1 MRISILR
8 RALVP
13 AIALGWCGAALAQGA
28 AAGSLQQ
35 DFDAATAAQQAG
47 KCAEAEPI
55 FARLAADP
63 RVKPGSLAAATVS
76 LRRGLCHIATGAVNR
91 GAEEVRQGLDRIE
104 AAGPDLLPDAV
115 DGHMMLARLAL
126 RQFDHDAAV
135 AHLRHV
141 LAIPGYADA
150 GEPLALLTQA
160 TLFDGDDT
168 ALKTID
174 HALALVLATPAGHDR
189 NQAEARWRTLRARA
203 LMATG
208 AYAAAAKDADRA
220 LALAGGLTTN
230 VSLSDV
236 ALRADAA
243 EAALLNKQ
251 PDRARQLLA
260 YTGAGRIEK
269 SPFATAR
276 VMDTPACDEAAGLR
290 PDDVAVAEFSIGD
303 DGAVSSSQTV
313 FTRGNTM
320 VANRFARA
328 VRGWRWQPEEL
339 AKIPP
344 FFRQLVR
351 VELRCTQ
358 NGSLPGVLAPL
369 RQRVIEWGNSFLANE
384 PRDQGGEPTL
394 AWLRTVAARR
404 EAAGKAREAGWLLIE
419 AVFLDPIRH
428 PDDLAQIDHGIALL
442 GDADPAMRATAQ
454 AMRVLVDV
462 WGRASA
468 ATLAGRSGGNLAA
481 LLAEA
486 SERPE
491 IAADPLAQN
500 SLRFESLARRGSGT
514 FGADAA
520 KVLQAVADDARLDAA
535 SPLRQVALLRL
546 ANIAARQGQRDQAE
560 ALFARTG
567 LSAEQ
572 CSLVGD
578 IPRLRNSNFD
588 GAFPVDAMSMGFEGW
603 VKLEFDIATDG
614 HTVNPRALI
623 AYPPFVFVDGAKSIM
638 TMARFDTSFRPGGK
652 LACAARD
659 ETVNFRLPYLH

>member
-1 MRISILR
+1 MRTSFMWL
-8 RALVP
+8 AL
-13 AIALGWCGAALAQGA
+13 ASALGIDGGAAAVAQGA
-28 AAGSLQQ
+28 PQGSLQQ

-55 FARLAADP
+55 FARLAVDP
-63 RVKPGSLAAATVS
+63 RVKPGSLPAAMVS
-76 LRRGLCHIATGAVNR
+76 LRRGLCHIAMHQENR
-91 GAEEVRQGLDRIE
+91 GAEEVRQGLDRVE

-115 DGHMMLARLAL
+115 EGHMMLARLAL
-126 RQFDHDAAV
+126 RRFDHDGTLAQL
-135 AHLRHV
+135 HHV
-141 LAIPGYADA
+141 LAMPGYADA
-150 GEPLALLTQA
+150 AEPLALLAQA
-160 TLFDGDDT
+160 TMFDGDGT

-174 HALALVLATPAGHDR
+174 HALALVLAGPGGRDR

-220 LALAGGLTTN
+220 LSLAGGLTTN
-230 VSLSDV
+230 VTLSDV

-251 PDRARQLLA
+251 PDRARELLA
-260 YTGAGRIEK
+260 YTGAGRIAQ
-269 SPFATAR
+269 SPFASAR
-276 VMDTPACDEAAGLR
+276 VMRTPDCDEAAGLR
-290 PDDVAVAEFSIGD
+290 PDDMAVVEFSIGD
-303 DGAVSSSQTV
+303 HGEVASAQTV
-313 FTRGNTM
+313 FTRGNTQ

-328 VRGWRWQPEEL
+328 VDSWRWQPEEL

-344 FFRQLVR
+344 FFRRLVR

-369 RQRVIEWGNSFLANE
+369 RQRVIERGNRFLAND
-384 PRDQGGEPTL
+384 PDDNGTIG
-394 AWLRTVAARR
+394 WLRAAAARR
-404 EAAGKAREAGWLLIE
+404 EAAGDARAAGWLLIE
-419 AVFLDPIRH
+419 TVFLDPIRH
-428 PDDLAQIDHGIALL
+428 ADDLAQIDHGLALL
-442 GDADPAMRATAQ
+442 GDADPAMRAMAL
-454 AMRVLVDV
+454 AMRAIVDAAGGGHV
-462 WGRASA
+462 APVSGHSHGDA
-468 ATLAGRSGGNLAA
+468 ATV
-481 LLAEA
+481 LAEA
-486 SERPE
+486 AARPE
-491 IAADPLAQN
+491 VAADPLAQN
-500 SLRFESLARRGSGT
+500 SLRLEAVSRRGT
-514 FGADAA
+514 GAFDAEAA

-546 ANIAARQGQRDQAE
+546 ANIAARQGHRDQAE

-588 GAFPVDAMSMGFEGW
+588 DAFPVDAQRMGFEGW

-614 HTVNPRALI
+614 RTVNPRALI
-623 AYPPFVFVDGAKSIM
+623 AYPPFVFVDGAKTIIN
-638 TMARFDTSFRPGGK
+638 MARFDTSFRPGGK

-659 ETVNFRLPYLH
+659 ETVNFNLPYMH